1 MEVINET
8 RTKIIENEELLKKY
22 TYYSEMFGFQ
32 DAVETSHNTLKNVN
46 TYIDVIQKLW
56 QQIQSVGSQLD
67 KFKTTYWK
75 DVNTN
80 QMEDT
85 IKKAKK
91 ALTSNIKGQVRKT
104 DAYLDYFKYLKTWTT
119 FTELIIELSDE
130 NMTVD
135 DDRHW
140 QAVRKLLN
148 KDFTI
153 TSNSK
158 LKMLWDMDIPQHDE
172 AIKDIG
178 E

>member
-1 MEVINET
+1 
-8 RTKIIENEELLKKY
+8 
-22 TYYSEMFGFQ
+22 
-32 DAVETSHNTLKNVN
+32 
-46 TYIDVIQKLW
+46 
-56 QQIQSVGSQLD
+56 
-67 KFKTTYWK
+67 
-75 DVNTN
+75 
-80 QMEDT
+80 
-85 IKKAKK
+85 
-91 ALTSNIKGQVRKT
+91 VRKT